1 MRRKVWVRNFIGV
14 LLTATTLSQCQA
26 GQLAGAAEIQPGVQA
41 ILNQEAEA
49 AIGQTL
55 TVGVPEMEKRQVNYV
70 KKATPGDADEKA
82 DEETAVIPSEDTDKG
97 SGGKPGGDQ
106 PDHWNGK
113 PDQELETATS
123 SNADEDRESTIKGD
137 DHDGLKNDPEQGLEN
152 MLEKKM
158 LSLAA
163 GDLWEDWN
171 GDVDLPGDGT
181 KEAPYQIST
190 LSQFMGFSQS
200 VAEGTSFAGAYL
212 ELTEDLDLGS
222 IEVNQGDWNPIG
234 WYRNRA
240 ELGGQVRTP
249 FKGHFDGQG
258 HTISGLKIINLSD
271 PLGNVGL
278 FGVIDGGSVEHL
290 VVEADDI
297 YGEGNA
303 GVLAGTVK
311 GEARIH
317 DVTVSGYVSSKG
329 DVGGIAGT
337 ILGGTK
343 YAVVENC
350 RAEGIVLNGRGS
362 GRFTGGIG
370 GNVQKASL
378 VDNTVI
384 TQDGD
389 ANRIRGLGYVGGIV
403 GRMNQANVYNSYV
416 SGTIGG
422 NGSLAV
428 GGIAGKYESG
438 NLILARFAG
447 DISRTNQG
455 SAAHEG
461 TFVGT
466 RESRDQF
473 TYGTEKHNHLSY
485 LFTTSGAK
493 ARRVFGSNIDG
504 DNTYTRDAHIGFWTD
519 NEKKYTTVA
528 GVTEAGCG
536 DRYFYEE
543 LEDGVRYLVTQKLER
558 EFAGG
563 SYEAELGFRLDHF
576 APGFQGEPV
585 RGYLVSVP
593 RIDAKNAN
601 GTYDTDVATLTAVPV
616 TNSSWYRQIDKDHPA
631 AIAPGETVSVAT
643 APKNRDGN
651 RYQMRYDET
660 EEGNVKPPVYL
671 DEAGEPVPMGYVNGG
686 YYSFEMPACDTQLQ
700 AEYVKVTTK
709 LSLEPSHMT
718 LNVTQTRS
726 GDRKA
731 PSVLTEVKTERGVL
745 IARFIDGVPDTAVEV
760 QPVAVHATLNSTG
773 ASGDRTVMWS
783 VDDGNLLTN
792 LSKEGYTE
800 TDARVI
806 PNLESSFIRN
816 IIKREIEAQVNQGY
830 QNPIN
835 NTVYTRSAVVTAA
848 TNPETSV
855 DHQPVVGNCRVDVN
869 FQILDYTTVR
879 VEGLRLNQN
888 QITCTVTRKLT
899 GDRRAPVETY
909 ACSEPVVLTADL
921 LPAQPF
927 YKNVSWTDKE
937 GGRILQLSPKG
948 ANTQE
953 CEVRVQYDAA
963 GKNNPA
969 WIQNV
974 IYADNARKAQEGNH
988 VKLEGTAVHTETV
1001 TAVSEDQTHGHL
1013 SAVCD
1018 VTLRF
1023 VTADE
1028 TVYRN
1033 GSGGSGGSSGGS
1045 GGSGG
1050 GGGSKGV
1057 TPAGNKTSSTPPLGA
1072 IVGIWVQT
1080 ADGKWTFA
1088 DGGRT
1093 YNNEWTYVHN
1103 PYAGIG
1109 QEQADWFRFS
1119 ETGHMVTGWYQDG
1132 DGNSY
1137 YLNPASDGTL
1147 GRMVTGW
1154 QMIDGKWYYFNE
1166 ISDGKRGALLKNTM
1180 TPDGYI
1186 VDENGVW
1193 TGR

>member
-1 MRRKVWVRNFIGV
+1 MRKNGFFRNFVGV
-14 LLTATTLSQCQA
+14 MVTAVTISQCQS
-26 GQLAGAAEIQPGVQA
+26 GQLVGAAEIQPETVAVESFEMAEEMGQNAGVNWATPWDADEVEENAGRDEVRDTDQK
-41 ILNQEAEA
+41 I
-49 AIGQTL
+49 
-55 TVGVPEMEKRQVNYV
+55 
-70 KKATPGDADEKA
+70 ATPGDAEIDNDIVDEK
-82 DEETAVIPSEDTDKG
+82 DGMED
-97 SGGKPGGDQ
+97 
-106 PDHWNGK
+106 
-113 PDQELETATS
+113 LERTS
-123 SNADEDRESTIKGD
+123 
-137 DHDGLKNDPEQGLEN
+137 
-152 MLEKKM
+152 

-171 GDVDLPGDGT
+171 GEMDFPGDGT

-190 LSQFMGFSQS
+190 LSQLMGLSQA

-212 ELTEDLDLGS
+212 ELEADLDLGS
-222 IEVNQGDWNPIG
+222 IETNQGNWNPIG
-234 WYRNRA
+234 WYRNRT
-240 ELGGQVRTP
+240 ELGGKVKTP
-249 FKGHFDGQG
+249 FRGHFDGAG

-271 PLGNVGL
+271 SLGNVGL

-297 YGEGNA
+297 YGEGDA
-303 GVLAGTVK
+303 GVLAGTVT
-311 GEARIH
+311 GGSRIY
-317 DVTVSGYVSSKG
+317 DVTVSGYVNSKG
-329 DVGGIAGT
+329 DIGGIAGT
-337 ILGGTK
+337 ILGGTEN
-343 YAVVENC
+343 VVIENC

-362 GRFTGGIG
+362 GGFTGGIG
-370 GNVQKASL
+370 GNVQKANL

-403 GRMNQANVYNSYV
+403 GRMNQANLYNSYV

-428 GGIAGKYESG
+428 GGFAGKYESG

-466 RESRDQF
+466 RESRNQF

-504 DNTYTRDAHIGFWTD
+504 DNTYTKEAHIGYWTD
-519 NEKKYTTVA
+519 NEKKYVTVA
-528 GVTEAGCG
+528 GAAETGCG

-543 LEDGVRYLVTQKLER
+543 LESGVRYVVTQKLER

-563 SYEAELGFRLDHF
+563 SYEADLGFRLDHF

-585 RGYLVSVP
+585 RGYLVSIP

-616 TNSSWYRQIDKDHPA
+616 TNSSWYRQIDKDNPA

-651 RYQMRYDET
+651 RYQMRYEET
-660 EEGNVKPPVYL
+660 EEGKVKPPVYL
-671 DEAGEPVPMGYVNGG
+671 DETGESISMGYVSGG
-686 YYSFEMPACDTQLQ
+686 YYSFEMPACDTELR
-700 AEYVKVTTK
+700 AEYVKVTTR
-709 LSLEPSHMT
+709 LSLEPSQMALH
-718 LNVTQTRS
+718 VVQTRT

-731 PSVLTEVKTERGVL
+731 PSVLTEVKDEKGVL
-745 IARFIDGVPDTAVEV
+745 IARYIDGVQDTTVEV
-760 QPVAVHATLNSTG
+760 QPVAIHATLNSTG

-783 VDDGNLLTN
+783 VDDKNLLTN
-792 LSKEGYTE
+792 LSKEGYTD

-806 PNLESSFIRN
+806 PNLESSFIQN
-816 IIKREIEAQVNQGY
+816 IIRREIEAQVNQGY

-835 NTVYTRSAVVTAA
+835 NTIYTRSAVVTAA

-869 FQILDYTTVR
+869 FQILDYTTLR
-879 VEGLRLNQN
+879 VEGLRLNKN
-888 QITCTVTRKLT
+888 QISYTVTRKLT
-899 GDRRAPVETY
+899 GDRKAPVETY
-909 ACSEPVVLTADL
+909 TCSEPVVLTANL
-921 LPAQPF
+921 YPAQPF
-927 YKNVSWTDKE
+927 YKNVSGRIRKN
-937 GGRILQLSPKG
+937 GRILQLTPRG
-948 ANTQE
+948 TNTQE
-953 CEVRVQYDAA
+953 CEVRAQFDVA

-974 IYADNARKAQEGNH
+974 IYADDAKKAQEGNH

-1013 SAVCD
+1013 ASSCE

-1028 TVYRN
+1028 TYVRS
-1033 GSGGSGGSSGGS
+1033 GSGSSGGS
-1045 GGSGG
+1045 GGSSGG

-1057 TPAGNKTSSTPPLGA
+1057 TPAGNKTSGTPPLGA

-1109 QEQADWFRFS
+1109 QEQAGWFRFS

-1137 YLNPASDGTL
+1137 YLNPNSDGTL

-1154 QMIDGKWYYFNE
+1154 QLIDGKWYYFNE
-1166 ISDGKRGALLKNTM
+1166 ISDGKRGALLKNTT
-1180 TPDGYI
+1180 TPDGYV

-1193 TGR
+1193 NGK

>member
-1 MRRKVWVRNFIGV
+1 MRKKIWFRNFMGV
-14 LLTATTLSQCQA
+14 IMTTAAISQCQS
-26 GQLAGAAEIQPGVQA
+26 GQIAGAAVLEPEMQMSGGMVQA
-41 ILNQEAEA
+41 EAMSRVSVATPWDADEDLA
-49 AIGQTL
+49 DRT
-55 TVGVPEMEKRQVNYV
+55 
-70 KKATPGDADEKA
+70 ATPGNADLL
-82 DEETAVIPSEDTDKG
+82 DKG
-97 SGGKPGGDQ
+97 TKIDS
-106 PDHWNGK
+106 
-113 PDQELETATS
+113 L
-123 SNADEDRESTIKGD
+123 DRT
-137 DHDGLKNDPEQGLEN
+137 P
-152 MLEKKM
+152 

-171 GDVDLPGDGT
+171 GEVDWPGDGT

-190 LSQFMGFSQS
+190 LAQLMGFSQA

-222 IEVNQGDWNPIG
+222 IEVNQGNWNPIG
-234 WYRNRA
+234 WYRNRS

-249 FKGHFDGQG
+249 FKGHFDGRG
-258 HTISGLKIINLSD
+258 HTIAGLKMINLSD
-271 PLGNVGL
+271 PLGNAGL

-297 YGEGNA
+297 YSEGNA
-303 GVLAGTVK
+303 GILAGTVK
-311 GEARIH
+311 GGAQIR
-317 DVTVSGYVSSKG
+317 DVAVSGYISSKG
-329 DVGGIAGT
+329 DIGGIAGT
-337 ILGGTK
+337 VLGGTR
-343 YAVVENC
+343 YAVIENC
-350 RAEGIVLNGRGS
+350 RAEGIVLNGRGNGS
-362 GRFTGGIG
+362 FTGGIG
-370 GNVQKASL
+370 GNVQKANL

-403 GRMNQANVYNSYV
+403 GRMNQANLYNSYV

-504 DNTYTRDAHIGFWTD
+504 DNSYTKDAHIGYWID
-519 NEKKYTTVA
+519 NEKKYVTTA
-528 GVTEAGCG
+528 GVTETGCK

-543 LEDGVRYLVTQKLER
+543 LENGVRYVVTQKLER

-563 SYEAELGFRLDHF
+563 SYEKEFGFRLDHF

-601 GTYDTDVATLTAVPV
+601 GTYDTDVATLTAIPV

-643 APKNRDGN
+643 APKNQNGN

-660 EEGNVKPPVYL
+660 EEGKVKPPVYL
-671 DEAGEPVPMGYVNGG
+671 DETGEPIPMGYINGG
-686 YYSFEMPACDTQLQ
+686 YYSFEMPACDTELR

-709 LSLEPSHMT
+709 LSMEPSQMALH
-718 LNVTQTRS
+718 VTQTRT

-731 PSVLTEVKTERGVL
+731 PSVLTEVKDDKGVL
-745 IARFIDGVPDTAVEV
+745 IARYLDGVADTAVEV
-760 QPVAVHATLNSTG
+760 QPVTIHAALNSTG
-773 ASGDRTVMWS
+773 ASGDRTVLWS

-792 LSKEGYTE
+792 LSKEGYTD

-806 PNLESSFIRN
+806 PNLESSFIQT
-816 IIKREIEAQVNQGY
+816 IIKREIEAQVHQGY

-835 NTVYTRSAVVTAA
+835 NTVYTKSAVVTAA
-848 TNPETSV
+848 TNPDTSV

-909 ACSEPVVLTADL
+909 LCSEPVVLTANL
-921 LPAQPF
+921 YPAQPF
-927 YKNVSWTDKE
+927 YKNVSWTDRE
-937 GGRILQLSPKG
+937 NGRILQLAPKG
-948 ANTQE
+948 ANAQE

-963 GKNNPA
+963 GNNNPA

-974 IYADNARKAQEGNH
+974 IYADDAKKAQEGNH

-1013 SAVCD
+1013 AASCD

-1028 TVYRN
+1028 TVFRS
-1033 GSGGSGGSSGGS
+1033 GSGSSGSSGGSSGGS
-1045 GGSGG
+1045 GGG

-1057 TPAGNKTSSTPPLGA
+1057 TPAGNKTSGTPPLGA

-1093 YNNEWTYVHN
+1093 YSNEWKYVHN
-1103 PYAGIG
+1103 PYAGV
-1109 QEQADWFRFS
+1109 EQQSADWFRFS
-1119 ETGHMVTGWYQDG
+1119 ESGHMVSGCYQDG
-1132 DGNSY
+1132 AGNSY
-1137 YLNPASDGTL
+1137 YLNPNSDGTL

-1166 ISDGKRGALLKNTM
+1166 ISDGKRGALLKNTT
-1180 TPDGYI
+1180 TPDGYV